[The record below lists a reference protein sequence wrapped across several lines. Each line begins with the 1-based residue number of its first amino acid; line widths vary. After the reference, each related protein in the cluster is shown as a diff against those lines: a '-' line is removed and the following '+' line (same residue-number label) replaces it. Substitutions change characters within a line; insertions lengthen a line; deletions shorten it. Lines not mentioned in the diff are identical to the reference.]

1 MGGRGRV
8 EEEEGI
14 RSKKKK
20 SVGRC
25 RKEEHKHKGGSR
37 RVEEVEGITEGK
49 GRRVW
54 GRGKSNRSMKEEE
67 EEVSNIR

>member
-20 SVGRC
+20 SVGRG
-25 RKEEHKHKGGSR
+25 RKEEHKH
-37 RVEEVEGITEGK
+37 
-49 GRRVW
+49 
-54 GRGKSNRSMKEEE
+54 
-67 EEVSNIR
+67 